1 MSSAAYSDYVNRLRE
16 AISVLRLGLA
26 TSDPVTA
33 SGCAKSATVLAAAAL
48 ERFINDAI
56 RIACQQLNVAT
67 WDELAQGQQ
76 SHIAAQMA
84 TKLKIVADGCLPES
98 TPSKRY
104 SLRKALEQCL
114 KGLENPSTWPQQAD
128 FGMFMEG
135 VQEPERINGILRSF
149 DTRGR
154 NLFSE
159 IEKHGKDRAA
169 LAAGLTQL
177 IDARHSAAHALQS
190 SNPPSPK
197 DAQVWIVQTFWLA
210 REIDDY
216 LGS

>member
-1 MSSAAYSDYVNRLRE
+1 MSSPAYTDYVNRLRE
-16 AISVLRLGLA
+16 AISVLRLGLVS
-26 TSDPVTA
+26 SDAVTA

-56 RIACQQLNVAT
+56 RNACQQLNVAT
-67 WDELAQGQQ
+67 WDQLAEGQQ
-76 SHIAAQMA
+76 SYIAAQMA
-84 TKLKIVADGCLPES
+84 TRLKDAADSCGIDS
-98 TPSKRY
+98 TPSKRNAF
-104 SLRKALEQCL
+104 RKTIELCL
-114 KGLENPSTWPQQAD
+114 KGFDNPSTWPQQPD

-135 VQEPERINGILRSF
+135 IKEPDRINGILRSF
-149 DTRGR
+149 DTKGR

-169 LAAGLTQL
+169 LAGGLTQL

-190 SNPPSPK
+190 SNSPSPK

-210 REIDDY
+210 REIDNY
-216 LGS
+216 LAS